1 MHWEHYTVMIQHY
14 FSTKIEN
21 KPVSVSIT
29 KDKLECMH
37 IAINLYTAVTIRSTA
52 ILTIAWINL
61 TNVILSV
68 IISIQCKNS

>member
-1 MHWEHYTVMIQHY
+1 
-14 FSTKIEN
+14 
-21 KPVSVSIT
+21 
-29 KDKLECMH
+29 MH
-37 IAINLYTAVTIRSTA
+37 IAINFYTAVTIRSTA